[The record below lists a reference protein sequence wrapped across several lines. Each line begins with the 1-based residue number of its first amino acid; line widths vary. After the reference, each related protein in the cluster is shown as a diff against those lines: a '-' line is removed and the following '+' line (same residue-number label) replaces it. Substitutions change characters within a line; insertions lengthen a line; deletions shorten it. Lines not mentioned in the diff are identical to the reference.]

1 MIAGFRNT
9 ALRRALTSSAL
20 ASCGTAKT
28 GLAKSQFLRGIVS
41 ATNAGGTQSATGV
54 IKHDHRELE
63 DYYNRII
70 STNDPDEQARYQN
83 LFVWELAR
91 HSIGEE
97 LVVYPAF
104 EKFLPS
110 GEQMATKDRKE
121 HQLVKEK
128 LYEFQNLKP
137 GDARFATTLLA
148 LFKDLKQHMKEE
160 EEEDLVPLEGAIED
174 GHSEKLA
181 RSFERTKMFVPTRSH
196 PRAPDKPPFETV
208 AGLMTAPLDKVRD
221 MFTKFPID

>member
-41 ATNAGGTQSATGV
+41 ATNAGGTQSVNGV

-104 EKFLPS
+104 EKFLPN

-121 HQLVKEK
+121 HQLVRIAQSF
-128 LYEFQNLKP
+128 L
-137 GDARFATTLLA
+137 FA
-148 LFKDLKQHMKEE
+148 
-160 EEEDLVPLEGAIED
+160 
-174 GHSEKLA
+174 
-181 RSFERTKMFVPTRSH
+181 H
-196 PRAPDKPPFETV
+196 PAW
-208 AGLMTAPLDKVRD
+208 LC
-221 MFTKFPID
+221 

>member
-41 ATNAGGTQSATGV
+41 ATNAGGTQSVTGV

-104 EKFLPS
+104 EKFLPN

-121 HQLVKEK
+121 HQLVRIAQSF
-128 LYEFQNLKP
+128 L
-137 GDARFATTLLA
+137 FA
-148 LFKDLKQHMKEE
+148 
-160 EEEDLVPLEGAIED
+160 
-174 GHSEKLA
+174 
-181 RSFERTKMFVPTRSH
+181 H
-196 PRAPDKPPFETV
+196 PAW
-208 AGLMTAPLDKVRD
+208 LC
-221 MFTKFPID
+221 